1 MKTIENIENITVINK
16 SKFITNLFFVANID
30 DVNKYMNL
38 IKNKYKDATHNC
50 YAYIINNLKKCS
62 DDKEPSGTA
71 GKPILECLEK
81 NELNY
86 TLCIITRYFGGI
98 KLGTGGLLRAYTRG
112 VMDSINNTRI
122 YNITNGYN
130 IDIIFNY
137 NLQKDIDNL
146 LKNNIIYNK
155 NFNENIVYNVD
166 VSDEIIGK
174 LKSMNIKIVIN
185 NNCIIKL
192 HN

>member
-112 VMDSINNTRI
+112 VMDAINNTRI

-166 VSDEIIGK
+166 VSDEIIDK

>member
-166 VSDEIIGK
+166 VSDEIIDK